1 VPAVA
6 GAVLLVVALVA
17 AAHWPVLGAQAV
29 SLDDNDFIKNNPL
42 VTHPGW
48 ASTSR
53 FFSEVLHP
61 STVHGYYLPLSM
73 TSLMVDYALGGRPND
88 LRVFHRT
95 NLALHLLTTALLVIL
110 LYRLFGALVPAAIAG
125 LLFGLH
131 PLTVEPVAW
140 VGERKTLLAACFAL
154 ATLVAYVES
163 LRRARVAWG
172 SVALGCFALALLSKP
187 TVAPLPLLLLVLDWW
202 PLKRLSPR
210 AVLEKWPFFALSIV
224 SAAITII

>member
-1 VPAVA
+1 MQPPSAAPPPDATSAQRGFGTVLRRPGVPAVA
-6 GAVLLVVALVA
+6 GALLLVLALVA
-17 AAHWPVLGAQAV
+17 AAHWPVLGAQAI

-95 NLALHLLTTALLVIL
+95 SLALHLFTTALLVIL
-110 LYRLFGALVPAAIAG
+110 LYRLFGALIPAAIAG

-154 ATLVAYVES
+154 AALVAY
-163 LRRARVAWG
+163 
-172 SVALGCFALALLSKP
+172 
-187 TVAPLPLLLLVLDWW
+187 
-202 PLKRLSPR
+202 
-210 AVLEKWPFFALSIV
+210 
-224 SAAITII
+224 